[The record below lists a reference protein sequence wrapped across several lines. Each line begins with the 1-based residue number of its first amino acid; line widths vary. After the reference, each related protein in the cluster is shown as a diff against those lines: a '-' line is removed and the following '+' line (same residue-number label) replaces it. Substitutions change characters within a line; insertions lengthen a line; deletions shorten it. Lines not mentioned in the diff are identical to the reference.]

1 MDVRVD
7 RRHTRNKA
15 PRAPSLLLELVCC
28 CPVGGPSRSG
38 ATLRSQP
45 MVRMAA
51 ASLIFGDR
59 RLAIR
64 LVVVCCIA
72 SSDCL

>member
-1 MDVRVD
+1 MRVD
-7 RRHTRNKA
+7 RRHTRNRA
-15 PRAPSLLLELVCC
+15 PRAPSLLLELLC

-64 LVVVCCIA
+64 LVVICCIA